1 MALFLEYVLHQPF
14 SENSVLYFNIKT
26 TISSS
31 QEVEEVFRRAKAKP
45 QYKKTQLKC
54 SKMYLSFCYASLIH
68 ASPQFHLKSV

>member
-31 QEVEEVFRRAKAKP
+31 QEVEEVFRLAKP